1 MTRLANGCNVMG
13 MLKEFKEFALKGNMI
28 DMAVGI
34 VIGAAFSTV
43 IKSLVSDVIT
53 PPLGLLTEKVDFEN
67 MGPVLRE
74 AGEGSEEVRINF
86 GAFLN
91 ELISFLI
98 VAIAIF
104 LVIKIMNRVRAQ
116 FEADAETPSPTTK
129 KCDECKME
137 IPIDATRCGHCTS
150 QLSTN

>member
-1 MTRLANGCNVMG
+1 MG
-13 MLKEFKEFALKGNMI
+13 LVQEFKKFALKGNMI

-34 VIGAAFSTV
+34 VIGAAFGTV

-67 MGPVLRE
+67 MGIVLRE
-74 AGEGSEEVRINF
+74 KVGETEEIRINF
-86 GAFLN
+86 GSFLN

-98 VAIAIF
+98 IALAIF
-104 LVIKIMNRVRAQ
+104 MVIKVMNRVRAQ
-116 FEADAETPSPTTK
+116 FETEDEAAAPTTK
-129 KCDECKME
+129 KCDACKME

-150 QLSTN
+150 EVSPG

>member
-1 MTRLANGCNVMG
+1 MG

-34 VIGAAFSTV
+34 VIGAAFGTV
-43 IKSLVSDVIT
+43 IKSLVADVIT

-74 AGEGSEEVRINF
+74 ATDSTEAVRINF
-86 GAFLN
+86 GSFLN

-98 VAIAIF
+98 VAMAIF
-104 LVIKIMNRVRAQ
+104 VVIKIMNRVRAQ
-116 FEADAETPSPTTK
+116 FESEEPAAEAKTK
-129 KCDECKME
+129 KCNACKME

-150 QLSTN
+150 DVPA